1 MNPLLYF
8 NYLDYLGQKKPL
20 QFNNPVEQIVAS
32 TIEEVLPALR
42 NVQAAVDNGYYAAGY
57 VSYEAAPAFDSAYKV
72 NDNSKM
78 PLLWFGIFEKPV
90 QKELQSSKT
99 FYTTEWFP
107 QTSLDTYNTA
117 INTIKQYIGQGDT
130 YQVNYTIRMK
140 ATFEGDTVAYYNRL
154 AQAQSA
160 DYSAYLD
167 IGDFTIL
174 SASPELFFRIKN
186 GSITTKPMKGTI
198 ARGKTPAED
207 KSNGEWLYRSE
218 KNRAE
223 NVMIVDLLRNDLG
236 MIAKSGTIKVPA
248 LFAIEKY
255 PTVYQMTSTVTAEV
269 STDKRLPD
277 IFKALFPCGS
287 ITGAPKISTMN
298 IINELE
304 NSAREVYCGTIGFIT
319 PEQEAIFNVPIR
331 TVVINNQTNE
341 AQYGVGGGIT
351 WGSTDEEEYEEV
363 LTKAAIVNTTNTGFE
378 LLESLGLVN
387 GRYLVLEEH
396 LKRLKSSAA
405 YFNFDIDI
413 HFIKGKLLNYAQ
425 NAKNSFRKVR
435 LLVNDKGESTIEGSE
450 VSSFENQVP
459 VTIANVPIDK
469 QNIFLYHK
477 TTNRSVYTKVL
488 HQHPDIFDV
497 LLWNED
503 RELTE
508 FTTGNVVVE
517 INNNLYTPPV
527 ECGLLA
533 GTYRESLLKDRIIAE
548 RKITLDEIAES
559 SSVWLIN
566 SVRQWVH
573 VQLIKEP

>member
-1 MNPLLYF
+1 M
-8 NYLDYLGQKKPL
+8 DYLGQKKPL
-20 QFNNPVEQIVAS
+20 QFNNPVEHIVAT

-42 NVQAAVDNGYYAAGY
+42 SVQAAVDNGYYAAGY
-57 VSYEAAPAFDSAYKV
+57 LSYETAPAFDSAYKV
-72 NDNSKM
+72 NDDPKM

-107 QTSLDTYNTA
+107 QTSLDTYNNA
-117 INTIKQYIGQGDT
+117 INTIKQCIGQGDT
-130 YQVNYTIRMK
+130 YQVNYTIRMQ

-160 DYSAYLD
+160 NYSAYLD

-174 SASPELFFRIKN
+174 SASPELFFRIKD
-186 GSITTKPMKGTI
+186 GDITTKPMKGTV

-207 KSNGEWLYRSE
+207 KSNRDWLYRSE

-236 MIAKSGTIKVPA
+236 MIAKPGTIKVPE

-269 STDKRLPD
+269 SDDKQLPD

-304 NSAREVYCGTIGFIT
+304 DSAREVYCGTIGFIT

-351 WGSTDEEEYEEV
+351 WDSTDEEEYEEV

-396 LKRLKSSAA
+396 MKRLKSSAA

-413 HFIKGKLLNYAQ
+413 HFIREKLLNYAQ
-425 NAKNSFRKVR
+425 NEKNSFLKVR
-435 LLVNDKGESTIEGSE
+435 LLVNDKGEPTIEGSE
-450 VSSFENQVP
+450 ASPFENQVP

-477 TTNRSVYTKVL
+477 TTNRSVYTKIL
-488 HQHPDIFDV
+488 HQHPDVFDI

-508 FTTGNVVVE
+508 FTTGNIVVE
-517 INNNLYTPPV
+517 INNQLYTPPV
-527 ECGLLA
+527 ESGLLA
-533 GTYRESLLKDRIIAE
+533 GTYRDRLLKDRVITE
-548 RKITLDEIAES
+548 RKITLDEIAEPS
-559 SSVWLIN
+559 NIWLIN
-566 SVRQWVH
+566 SVREWVH